1 MKKFVNILLVTLLVI
16 TVGLTFY
23 AVFASPE
30 SKNAAISL
38 NLIWGYALLVGA
50 VVAALACATWG
61 LLKSPAGLKGAL
73 LSLLLIAAVIVI
85 SYFVASGNDFKIVNL
100 DTGGYFE
107 HWETVLADASILV
120 AYVAGAGAVLSA
132 IYSEVAN
139 TLK

>member
-1 MKKFVNILLVTLLVI
+1 MKKFVNILLVALLVI
-16 TVGLTFY
+16 TVGLSFY

-30 SKNAAISL
+30 GKEAAVGM
-38 NLIWGYALLVGA
+38 NLIWGYTLLVGA

-73 LSLLLIAAVIVI
+73 LSLLLVAAVIVI
-85 SYFVASGNDFKIVNL
+85 SYFIASGNDFKIVNL

-120 AYVAGAGAVLSA
+120 AYIAGAGAILSA
-132 IYSEVAN
+132 IYAEVAN